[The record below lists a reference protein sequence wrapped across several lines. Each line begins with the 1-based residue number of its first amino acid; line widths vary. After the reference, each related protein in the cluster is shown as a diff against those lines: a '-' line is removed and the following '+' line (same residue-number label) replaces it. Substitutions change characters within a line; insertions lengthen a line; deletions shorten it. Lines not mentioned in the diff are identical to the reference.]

1 MAEDGAV
8 TSSGRAWTRPLTYQ
22 IIKSATIHD
31 RDTSGGDEPRFH
43 TKHIRW
49 RRRCRPPRSVESEQR
64 HPEDSDASSGQGQ
77 INVNPL
83 SKKDCSDHAHPSQ
96 AQEEN
101 AVESGC
107 GTLQEAAFPNC
118 AVPGCGVTDGK
129 MDVIEH
135 ICKELATRYPPAD
148 YVSE

>member
-77 INVNPL
+77 VSGECQSQPTNTDQRQPAQQERLLRPRSPISSSGGKRGRVWLWYFTRSSL
-83 SKKDCSDHAHPSQ
+83 S
-96 AQEEN
+96 
-101 AVESGC
+101 
-107 GTLQEAAFPNC
+107 
-118 AVPGCGVTDGK
+118 
-129 MDVIEH
+129 
-135 ICKELATRYPPAD
+135 ELRGAWLWGH
-148 YVSE
+148 

>member
-1 MAEDGAV
+1 MTSLVFTRNTFDGDADADRRDQ
-8 TSSGRAWTRPLTYQ
+8 SSPSRGIRRIATQVLARGRYL
-22 IIKSATIHD
+22 
-31 RDTSGGDEPRFH
+31 
-43 TKHIRW
+43 
-49 RRRCRPPRSVESEQR
+49 
-64 HPEDSDASSGQGQ
+64 
-77 INVNPL
+77 
-83 SKKDCSDHAHPSQ
+83 
-96 AQEEN
+96 EEN

-148 YVSE
+148 YVNKSATMPPPRRDGRLG